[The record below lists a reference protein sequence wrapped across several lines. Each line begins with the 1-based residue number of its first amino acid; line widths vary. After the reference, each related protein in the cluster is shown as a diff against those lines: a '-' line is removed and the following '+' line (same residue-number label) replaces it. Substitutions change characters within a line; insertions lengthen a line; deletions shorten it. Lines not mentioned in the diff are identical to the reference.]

1 MFLLRA
7 SGGLRDKRRSRLIG
21 EQALP
26 AVLDRLA
33 CFEAPAYSPGG
44 GPPLSRLAEA
54 LEIDPSGTYRVTV
67 QIEDEAPAN
76 TTSLPELAKLLS
88 RRAQS
93 RGLTPERLTDLL
105 DDDA

>member
-1 MFLLRA
+1 MPSIVLEHI
-7 SGGLRDKRRSRLIG
+7 KG
-21 EQALP
+21 EE
-26 AVLDRLA
+26 VTN
-33 CFEAPAYSPGG
+33 
-44 GPPLSRLAEA
+44 RLAEA
-54 LEIDPSGTYRVTV
+54 LELDPAGTYRVSV
-67 QIEDEAPAN
+67 QIEDEALAN